1 MVDGRQSHA
10 AAAATAATGKMTR
23 LILHAPCTVCFYVP
37 YFCIHIWEFVRSS
50 LYSTMKGRHHSS
62 ASSFPFPFGSRSEA
76 IVRIVFTRIPMAN
89 ASKKKLAQTPER
101 AVEVNGLLVIGL
113 HR

>member
-1 MVDGRQSHA
+1 
-10 AAAATAATGKMTR
+10 
-23 LILHAPCTVCFYVP
+23 
-37 YFCIHIWEFVRSS
+37 
-50 LYSTMKGRHHSS
+50 MKGRHHSS

-101 AVEVNGLLVIGL
+101 AVEAAGHWSSPVTQQLLLYSKKGQ
-113 HR
+113 R